1 LAALTGL
8 IALEGRHSGVGDPE
22 EGVILL
28 PVRPLPLTPLPKSG
42 RSTFGPKRR
51 VSPTGRSHSQ
61 GESVQI
67 GYVNRNG
74 QMVIRATVLP
84 GIDDGQYIYVRRC
97 VHEYGSNRSD
107 NFQRKCPKC
116 QGGRPGLDYSGARPR
131 VPQPSR
137 SRPPAPIAAI

>member
-8 IALEGRHSGVGDPE
+8 IALDGRHSGVGDPE

-28 PVRPLPLTPLPKSG
+28 PVRALPLTPLRKNG
-42 RSTFGPKRR
+42 TSTFGPQCR
-51 VSPTGRSHSQ
+51 VSPKDRSHSQ

-74 QMVIRATVLP
+74 QTVIGATVLP
-84 GIDDGQYIYVRRC
+84 GTDHGQYIYVLRC
-97 VHEYGSNRSD
+97 GSCIHEYGSNGSD

-116 QGGRPGLDYSGARPR
+116 QGGRPGLHYSGARPR
-131 VPQPSR
+131 VR
-137 SRPPAPIAAI
+137 